1 MAALVWNPP
10 APTLVLPGAFP
21 DSFEVLVFQSEGGTR
36 LVAAI
41 ELVSPGNKDRA
52 EARRAF
58 VIKCAAYLQRGIGL
72 IVVDIVTARQRGRAL
87 AAALG
92 FSGSDLTVIAT
103 AISELA
109 RNIIEYATTGE
120 IVLSQDDSDG
130 RPGIVIVARD
140 EGPGIPDV
148 SRALSAGYSTGPGL
162 GLGLPGVRR
171 LMDDFEITSDT
182 GHGTT
187 VAVRKWLP

>member
-1 MAALVWNPP
+1 M
-10 APTLVLPGAFP
+10 GAREE
-21 DSFEVLVFQSEGGTR
+21 S
-36 LVAAI
+36 
-41 ELVSPGNKDRA
+41 
-52 EARRAF
+52 
-58 VIKCAAYLQRGIGL
+58 
-72 IVVDIVTARQRGRAL
+72 VVPISSSADIVTARQRGRAL

-92 FSGSDLTVIAT
+92 FSGSDLTLIAT

-120 IVLSQDDSDG
+120 IVLSQEHADG
-130 RPGIVIVARD
+130 RPGIGIVARD

-171 LMDDFEITSDT
+171 LMDDFEITSNA
-182 GHGTT
+182 GRGTT
-187 VAVRKWLP
+187 VSVRKWLP